1 MKIGLISCSKA
12 KKDYF
17 CEVEEMYSE
26 SNSFRLSLEY
36 AKKICDE
43 VFILSARHG
52 LLDLED
58 RIHPYDESL
67 VDKPVAE
74 RRKWSQEVISRLKSR
89 TDLERDEFIILAGQK
104 YYEYLLE
111 HLKKYKL
118 PLEGLTMFK
127 RVPKL
132 KELIEE
138 VDERATIIH
147 NMARKM
153 PRYSWDKID
162 DIGFKN
168 GIYLIFES
176 GESAYGMDRIVRV
189 GTHRAEGRL
198 KARLKDHYL
207 RKNKDGSIFRK
218 NIGLALLNKDQDE
231 YLDIWRLN
239 TSNSKIKEENKD
251 RLNPGYEKE
260 IEERVSQY
268 LKENTGFT
276 CIEVKDKEERLRIE
290 EGLIAI
296 LNKNQRYKASDKW
309 LGNYHP
315 DTEIRESYLWNKQ
328 GLGGRTLSPEEV
340 KTLARVE
347 ADKDSSE
354 GKLVDEIRQVLEFYE
369 NLRDDELYWGKRR
382 RQYNDKT
389 HLYLRLERA
398 VFNQISDGPATD
410 GRYAIWVNDIREL
423 IMLASEELESG
434 NYEGAR
440 EKLILAF
447 NSLGAYE
454 DIKTVFD
461 AIYFSHDELDKEL
474 MFEAYLRYF
483 MTREENK

>member
-17 CEVEEMYSE
+17 CSAEEMYSE
-26 SNSFRLSLEY
+26 SNIFKLSLEY

-43 VFILSARHG
+43 VFVLSAKHG
-52 LLDLED
+52 LLNLED
-58 RIHPYDESL
+58 TIHPYDESL
-67 VDKPVAE
+67 VDKSLAE
-74 RRKWSQEVISRLKSR
+74 RRKWSQEVVSRLKYR
-89 TDLERDEFIILAGQK
+89 TDLERDEFIILAGKK
-104 YYEYLLE
+104 YNEYLLD
-111 HLKKYKL
+111 HFKNYLL

-127 RVPKL
+127 RVPRL
-132 KELIEE
+132 KDLIEE
-138 VDERATIIH
+138 VDERSTIIH

-153 PRYSWDKID
+153 TYYSWDKID
-162 DIGFKN
+162 DIGFEN

-189 GTHRAEGRL
+189 GTHRADGRL

-218 NIGLALLNKDQDE
+218 NIGLALLNKEQDE

-239 TSNSKIKEENKD
+239 TSSPKIKEENKD
-251 RLNPGYEKE
+251 RLKPVYEKE
-260 IEERVSQY
+260 IEKKVSRY

-276 CIEVKDKEERLRIE
+276 CIEVRDKMERLRIE

-296 LNKNQRYKASDKW
+296 LNKNQRFKASDEW

-315 DTEIRESYLWNKQ
+315 DIEIRESYLWNKQ
-328 GLGGRTLSPEEV
+328 GLGGKVLSLEEV
-340 KTLARVE
+340 KNIARME
-347 ADKDSSE
+347 TDKDKHNRE
-354 GKLVDEIRQVLEFYE
+354 LIDEIRQILGFYE
-369 NLRDDELYWGKRR
+369 SLKNDEPYWKQGRER
-382 RQYNDKT
+382 YNDKN
-389 HLYLRLERA
+389 HLYSRLERA
-398 VFNQISDGPATD
+398 VFDQIDNSPATD

-423 IMLASEELESG
+423 IILALEDLESG
-434 NYEGAR
+434 DYEGVR
-440 EKLILAF
+440 EKFILVL

-461 AIYFSHDELDKEL
+461 AIHFSRDGLDKEL

-483 MTREENK
+483 MARAKNK